1 MEHVFIFVVSFLMY
15 LLLVWSGGGIPLI
28 EILIALGVASVVM
41 VAFRTWNRER
51 AVRFG
56 RLDPKRVVDF
66 LHYLFGPFAVGLA
79 KANIDVAKRV
89 ITGEIRPG
97 IVKINPGLRTDIA
110 RTLLA
115 DSITLTP
122 GTLTVDVDDDGTF
135 FIHWIYVEDEDPSE
149 EQLYGS
155 FGDWARRLAE

>member
-1 MEHVFIFVVSFLMY
+1 MFIFVVSFLMY

-28 EILIALGVASVVM
+28 EILIALGVASVVT

-51 AVRFG
+51 AVRSG

-97 IVKINPGLRTDIA
+97 IVKINPGLKTDVA

-135 FIHWIYVEDEDPSE
+135 FIHWIYVEDKDPSE